1 MKIMTI
7 LGTRP
12 EIIRLSIIIKKLD
25 IFCNHI
31 LVHTGQNYDYH
42 LNELFF
48 HSLGVRKS
56 DYFLEVK
63 GKTFG
68 DQIGK
73 ILIESEKVILKEKPD
88 AILILGDTNSGL
100 TSIIAK
106 RLGILVYHLEAGNRC
121 YDNRVPEEINRRIID
136 HSSDILMP
144 YTNRSK
150 ENLVREGIPREKI
163 YVVGN
168 PIFEVIQHYED
179 KIDNS
184 DIIEKLELEENKYF
198 LVTMHRAENVD
209 IPQRLQNLI
218 KSFELLYNKFHY
230 PIICSLHPRT
240 KDKIQKYNIKTKIKN
255 IHFLTPLDFFDFVKL
270 EKKASLVLTDS
281 GTVQEECCIF
291 HKPNITIRDVTERPE
306 TIEAG
311 SNIVA
316 GNNPQNILNCVKM
329 ALEESH
335 YWKVPDEYLVKN
347 VSGTVLKIL
356 FNFEPKIFL

>member
-12 EIIRLSIIIKKLD
+12 EIIRLCLIIEKLD

-48 HSLGVRKS
+48 NSLGVRKP

-63 GKTFG
+63 GKSFG
-68 DQIGK
+68 EQIGK
-73 ILIESEKVILKEKPD
+73 ILIESEKIILKEKPD

-106 RLGILVYHLEAGNRC
+106 RLGVFVYHLEAGNRC
-121 YDNRVPEEINRRIID
+121 YDDRVPEEVNRRIID
-136 HSSDILMP
+136 HSSDIFMP

-150 ENLVREGIPREKI
+150 DNLVREGIPREKI
-163 YVVGN
+163 YIVGN
-168 PIFEVIQHYED
+168 PIFEVIRHYEE

-184 DIIEKLELEENKYF
+184 DIITKLGLEANKYL

-209 IPQRLQNLI
+209 ISQRLQNLI
-218 KSFELLYNKFHY
+218 YAFELLFEEFNY

-240 KDKIQKYNIKTKIKN
+240 KDKIQRYNITTKMKN

-270 EKKASLVLTDS
+270 EKNATLVLTDS

-291 HKPNITIRDVTERPE
+291 NKPNITIRDVTERPE
-306 TIEAG
+306 TIEVG
-311 SNIVA
+311 SNLIT
-316 GNNPQNILNCVKM
+316 GNNPQNILSCAKM
-329 ALEESH
+329 VIKQDN
-335 YWKVPDEYLVKN
+335 YWKPPDEYIVKN
-347 VSGTVLKIL
+347 VSETVLKIIFS
-356 FNFEPKIFL
+356 FNENII

>member
-1 MKIMTI
+1 MKIITI

-12 EIIRLSIIIKKLD
+12 EIIRLSIIIEKLD
-25 IFCNHI
+25 MFCDHI

-48 HSLGVRKS
+48 HSLCVRKP

-63 GKTFG
+63 GNTFG
-68 DQIGK
+68 EQIGK

-121 YDNRVPEEINRRIID
+121 YDDRVPEENNRRIID
-136 HSSDILMP
+136 HSSDIFMP

-150 ENLVREGIPREKI
+150 DNLVREGIPREKI

-168 PIFEVIQHYED
+168 PIFEVIQLYKD
-179 KIDNS
+179 KIDKS
-184 DIIEKLELEENKYF
+184 EIISKLGLEANKYL

-209 IPQRLQNLI
+209 IPQRLMNLI
-218 KSFELLYNKFHY
+218 KAFELLFEEFNY

-240 KDKIQKYNIKTKIKN
+240 KDKIQRFNITTKMKD
-255 IHFLTPLDFFDFVKL
+255 IHFLTPLNFFDFVKL
-270 EKKASLVLTDS
+270 EKKAALVLTDS

-306 TIEAG
+306 TIEVG
-311 SNIVA
+311 SNLTA
-316 GNNPQNILNCVKM
+316 GNNPKDILSCAKM
-329 ALEESH
+329 VLKQDN
-335 YWKVPDEYLVKN
+335 YWEPPNEYLVKN
-347 VSGTVLKIL
+347 VSEIVLKIIFS
-356 FNFEPKIFL
+356 FNKK

>member
-1 MKIMTI
+1 MKIITI

-12 EIIRLSIIIKKLD
+12 EIIRLSIIIEKLD
-25 IFCNHI
+25 IFCDHI

-48 HSLGVRKS
+48 HSLGVRKP
-56 DYFLEVK
+56 DYFLGVK

-68 DQIGK
+68 EQIGE

-121 YDNRVPEEINRRIID
+121 YDDRVPEEVNRRIID
-136 HSSDILMP
+136 HSSDIFMP

-150 ENLVREGIPREKI
+150 DNLVREGISRKKI

-168 PIFEVIQHYED
+168 PIFEVIQHYKD

-184 DIIEKLELEENKYF
+184 DIIAKLGLEANKYL
-198 LVTMHRAENVD
+198 LVTIHRAENVD

-218 KSFELLYNKFHY
+218 KAFELLFEEFNY

-240 KDKIQKYNIKTKIKN
+240 KDKIQRYNITTKIKN

-270 EKKASLVLTDS
+270 EKNATLVLTDS

-291 HKPNITIRDVTERPE
+291 NKPNITIRDVTERPE
-306 TIEAG
+306 TIEVG
-311 SNIVA
+311 SNIIT
-316 GNNPQNILNCVKM
+316 GNNPKDILSCAKM
-329 ALEESH
+329 VLKQRN
-335 YWKVPDEYLVKN
+335 YWKPPDEYLVNN
-347 VSGTVLKIL
+347 VSETVLKIIFS
-356 FNFEPKIFL
+356 FNNNII

>member
-1 MKIMTI
+1 MKIITI
-7 LGTRP
+7 IGTRP
-12 EIIRLSIIIKKLD
+12 EIIRLSIIIEKLD
-25 IFCNHI
+25 IFCDHI

-48 HSLGVRKS
+48 HSLGVRKP

-68 DQIGK
+68 EQIGK

-121 YDNRVPEEINRRIID
+121 YDNRVPEEVNRRIID
-136 HSSDILMP
+136 HSSDIFMP

-150 ENLVREGIPREKI
+150 DNLVREGIPREKI
-163 YVVGN
+163 YVIGN
-168 PIFEVIQHYED
+168 PIFEVIQHYNK

-184 DIIEKLELEENKYF
+184 DIITKLGLEANKYF

-209 IPQRLQNLI
+209 IPQRLHNLI
-218 KSFELLYNKFHY
+218 RSLELLFEEFNY

-240 KDKIQKYNIKTKIKN
+240 KNKIEKYNITTKIKN

-270 EKKASLVLTDS
+270 EKNAFLVLTDS

-291 HKPNITIRDVTERPE
+291 NKPNITIRDVTERPE

-311 SNIVA
+311 SNLIT
-316 GNNPQNILNCVKM
+316 GNNPKNILDCAKM
-329 ALEESH
+329 ALKLDS
-335 YWKVPDEYLVKN
+335 YWKPPDEYLITN
-347 VSGTVLKIL
+347 VSEIVSKIIFG
-356 FNFEPKIFL
+356 FNENII